1 MQNSEAGDC
10 VLVVVR
16 TQQDATTGNYVAEL
30 LKKGYRVEFVCEA
43 DDPVPAIERAAPMA
57 VCFHFDYPDARGLTD
72 LRLTKRLLPS
82 VPLLMITQAH
92 SESLAVW
99 AFRARVWDYFVQP
112 VELSR
117 FLGVIEMLR
126 GIKHRC
132 APSSAARAELDF
144 TNAIPPEAR
153 QRCGGVRQDQ
163 FVVDHAM
170 SYVETN
176 LHRKIVQSEVAD
188 LCGLSTFQFSRL
200 FKRIT
205 NGTFQEYLL
214 SRRITEAKR
223 LLANPNVSVTDV
235 CFTVGFHD
243 LSYFTRVFQRYVGH
257 APSRY
262 RAALTDAPRAELVHA
277 ELPAPPPRASGE
289 SAWPQV
295 PSDLPG

>member
-1 MQNSEAGDC
+1 MHNEKQDC
-10 VLVVVR
+10 VLVVLR
-16 TQQDATTGNYVAEL
+16 NQQDTTSGSYVAEL
-30 LKKGYRVEFVCEA
+30 LKKGYRVEFVCDAE
-43 DDPVPAIERAAPMA
+43 DPIPAIKRTSPMA

-112 VELSR
+112 VELPR
-117 FLGVIEMLR
+117 FLGVMEMLR
-126 GIKHRC
+126 GIKHSSV
-132 APSSAARAELDF
+132 PSSAARAELDF
-144 TNAIPPEAR
+144 TNMIPPEAR
-153 QRCGGVRQDQ
+153 QRCGGVRPEQSS
-163 FVVDHAM
+163 VDHAM
-170 SYVETN
+170 SYVEAN
-176 LHRKIVQSEVAD
+176 LHRKIVQAEVAE

-214 SRRITEAKR
+214 TRRITEAKR

-262 RAALTDAPRAELVHA
+262 RATLAETPRVELVHA
-277 ELPAPPPRASGE
+277 ELPAPPSRVTGE
-289 SAWPQV
+289 SAWQDL
-295 PSDLPG
+295 PSDIPG